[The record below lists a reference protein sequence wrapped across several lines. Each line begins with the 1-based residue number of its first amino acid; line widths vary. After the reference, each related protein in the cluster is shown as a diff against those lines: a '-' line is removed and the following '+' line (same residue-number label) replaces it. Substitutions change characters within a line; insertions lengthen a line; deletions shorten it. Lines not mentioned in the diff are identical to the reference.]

1 LDTQILAAHRD
12 EGRIASLHVVDHAG
26 VHELTADAFVD
37 ATGEADLASF
47 GGASVRYGNHG
58 MVQNGSLGVRFG
70 GVPATVDLCNS
81 RVREAVRAARAEGVS
96 PAL

>member
-1 LDTQILAAHRD
+1 
-12 EGRIASLHVVDHAG
+12 

-47 GGASVRYGNHG
+47 GGASVRYGNDG

-70 GVPATVDLCNS
+70 GVPANVDPRRTWDLTCGN
-81 RVREAVRAARAEGVS
+81 AE
-96 PAL
+96 